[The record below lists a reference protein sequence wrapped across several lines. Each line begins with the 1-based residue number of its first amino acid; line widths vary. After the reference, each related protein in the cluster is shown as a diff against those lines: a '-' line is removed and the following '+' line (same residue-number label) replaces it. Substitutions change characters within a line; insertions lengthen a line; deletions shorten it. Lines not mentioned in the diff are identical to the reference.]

1 MKKII
6 IGALVGGLLIFL
18 WQFLSWTVL
27 DLHRPA
33 MDYTPK
39 QDTIMSV
46 LSSNLTEGGYLLPN
60 LPKGAAWEEHEK
72 LGKQMSGKPW
82 AMIQYHT
89 SFQNMDDMYMNMVR
103 SLLSSMIMIGLFCWV
118 LSKWG
123 SRSFGGIFI
132 ASLFTGLIVF
142 INAPYS
148 MDIWYKSFDIKAHL
162 IDAIASWGL
171 AGIWLGWWMKRP

>member
-1 MKKII
+1 
-6 IGALVGGLLIFL
+6 
-18 WQFLSWTVL
+18 
-27 DLHRPA
+27 
-33 MDYTPK
+33 
-39 QDTIMSV
+39 
-46 LSSNLTEGGYLLPN
+46 
-60 LPKGAAWEEHEK
+60 
-72 LGKQMSGKPW
+72 
-82 AMIQYHT
+82 
-89 SFQNMDDMYMNMVR
+89 MDDMYMNMVR

-162 IDAIASWGL
+162 IDAIAAWGL